1 MDKQELL
8 QGLKDWITAAE
19 DADTWYNKDLVEG
32 AADLIDKV
40 IDYMTD

>member
-8 QGLKDWITAAE
+8 QGLKDWLATAE
-19 DADTWYNKDLVEG
+19 QADSWYDKDLVEG
-32 AADLIDKV
+32 AVDLIDKV